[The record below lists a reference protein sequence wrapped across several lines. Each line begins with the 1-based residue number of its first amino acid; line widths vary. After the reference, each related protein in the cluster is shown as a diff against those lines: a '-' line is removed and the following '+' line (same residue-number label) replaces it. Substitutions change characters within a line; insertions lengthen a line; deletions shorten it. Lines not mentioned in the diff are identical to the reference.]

1 MLNKKR
7 SAISIVLALSL
18 LLMTMLCS
26 CCRGKGETAVSVPV
40 SADAP
45 AGEPTPPKRPE
56 AAVSDEAGR
65 ILPNTPGAEPG
76 WKESA
81 SAEARRKTS

>member
-26 CCRGKGETAVSVPV
+26 CGRGKGETAVSVPV

-45 AGEPTPPKRPE
+45 AGEPAPSKRLE
-56 AAVSDEAGR
+56 AAISDGAGR
-65 ILPNTPGAEPG
+65 ILPNTPGAEPD

-81 SAEARRKTS
+81 SAEARRKAS